1 MKQKITALLL
11 AAMLIL
17 AICPTALAEGENVTI
32 SVSDVIANLGETAV
46 SIQATVTNN
55 SEEEVIITS
64 VKEDSSSLFKS
75 ITVPSSTIKIE
86 NGKSVSLTF
95 PAELNPN
102 KEGIYNGKLVF
113 AYNVGAE
120 SKTQTIDFTL
130 RIVNVSTAQDVTIS
144 VGEVVVNPGETVVS
158 IQVTVVNKSG
168 GEVKITSVK
177 EDNNSNIFKSITIP
191 KGAEKIKNGESVS
204 LMFPAELNAYRV
216 RNYSANLVFKYTI
229 DGSAQQESIQII
241 RFTLPEANAS
251 AATPD
256 PSKPA
261 AAFRLSSYDPNG
273 LIVPTAAGKNGG
285 KVQVRLP
292 LLCVDGPVSNIK
304 AVPKLSTSLDEFPF
318 AIEQVDYTIGYNGM
332 IGVNQIIEFQFN
344 LRFADKVTAGVKKV
358 DFTITYDRGWASAT
372 GDSSESCDIS
382 LYVNVTRGY
391 EAAGSE
397 PGGETTAAL
406 PKIVVDSYS
415 FSSDKIY
422 AGEDFDLTFTVR
434 NTSNEEETKSI
445 LVTVTNNAETGKLT
459 PASGSNTLYID
470 KLGKGESKTMTM
482 SIATAPDTEA
492 KAYEIKLEFDYE
504 GTKTRPATLSNGQSS
519 ASIPVTIMQ
528 KIRLK
533 IEDPTIDGEPME
545 GESVPVY
552 FSMYNM
558 GRSSIYNCMVTVEG
572 DGLSMEESFFQG
584 TVAAG
589 STMRADFSLI
599 TATPG
604 QIDGEIVITYEDSLE
619 EKMEERLPLSLY
631 VSEAYNPDMY
641 PGEGDPNGMID
652 TMGGMEDPSASGGI
666 PVWAWIVGGVV
677 AAAAVVAVI
686 IILKKKRARALE
698 DV

>member
-11 AAMLIL
+11 AAVLFA
-17 AICPTALAEGENVTI
+17 AICPAAFADNPTPSPNADPTPAPAVTEAKDVSVSVSSPILGTGIVYIPITITNMTDAPVSLDGVTSKNGLFSNITFTKEDELNTVESQRSRDILLTATLNTAMPGTYADLLSFKLSNNEKKTANVT
-32 SVSDVIANLGETAV
+32 L
-46 SIQATVTNN
+46 
-55 SEEEVIITS
+55 
-64 VKEDSSSLFKS
+64 
-75 ITVPSSTIKIE
+75 
-86 NGKSVSLTF
+86 
-95 PAELNPN
+95 
-102 KEGIYNGKLVF
+102 
-113 AYNVGAE
+113 
-120 SKTQTIDFTL
+120 
-130 RIVNVSTAQDVTIS
+130 
-144 VGEVVVNPGETVVS
+144 
-158 IQVTVVNKSG
+158 
-168 GEVKITSVK
+168 
-177 EDNNSNIFKSITIP
+177 TIP
-191 KGAEKIKNGESVS
+191 EMQPQTS
-204 LMFPAELNAYRV
+204 
-216 RNYSANLVFKYTI
+216 
-229 DGSAQQESIQII
+229 
-241 RFTLPEANAS
+241 PEPGK
-251 AATPD
+251 AT
-256 PSKPA
+256 
-261 AAFRLSSYDPNG
+261 AAFRLSSFDANG

-332 IGVNQIIEFQFN
+332 ISVNQIIEFQFN

-533 IEDPTIDGEPME
+533 IEDPTVDGEPME

-666 PVWAWIVGGVV
+666 PVWVWIAGGVV

>member
-1 MKQKITALLL
+1 MKQRITALLL
-11 AAMLIL
+11 AAVLFA
-17 AICPTALAEGENVTI
+17 AICPAAFADNPTPSPNADPTPAPAVTEAKDVSVSVSSPILGTGIVYIPITITNMTDAPVSLDGVTSKNGLFSNITFTKEDELNTVESQRSRDILLTATLNTAMPGTYADLLSFKLSNNEKKTANVT
-32 SVSDVIANLGETAV
+32 L
-46 SIQATVTNN
+46 
-55 SEEEVIITS
+55 
-64 VKEDSSSLFKS
+64 
-75 ITVPSSTIKIE
+75 
-86 NGKSVSLTF
+86 
-95 PAELNPN
+95 
-102 KEGIYNGKLVF
+102 
-113 AYNVGAE
+113 
-120 SKTQTIDFTL
+120 
-130 RIVNVSTAQDVTIS
+130 
-144 VGEVVVNPGETVVS
+144 
-158 IQVTVVNKSG
+158 
-168 GEVKITSVK
+168 
-177 EDNNSNIFKSITIP
+177 TIP
-191 KGAEKIKNGESVS
+191 EMQPQTS
-204 LMFPAELNAYRV
+204 
-216 RNYSANLVFKYTI
+216 
-229 DGSAQQESIQII
+229 
-241 RFTLPEANAS
+241 PEPGK
-251 AATPD
+251 AT
-256 PSKPA
+256 
-261 AAFRLSSYDPNG
+261 AAFRLSSFDANG

>member
-11 AAMLIL
+11 AAVLFA
-17 AICPTALAEGENVTI
+17 AICPAVLAEGGEGGGTMPTAKEVSI
-32 SVSDVIANLGETAV
+32 SVSSPILGTGIVYIPITITNMTDAPV
-46 SIQATVTNN
+46 SLDKATSRNGLFSN
-55 SEEEVIITS
+55 ITFT
-64 VKEDSSSLFKS
+64 KEDGLNKVESQKS
-75 ITVPSSTIKIE
+75 RDIL
-86 NGKSVSLTF
+86 LT
-95 PAELNPN
+95 A
-102 KEGIYNGKLVF
+102 
-113 AYNVGAE
+113 
-120 SKTQTIDFTL
+120 TL
-130 RIVNVSTAQDVTIS
+130 STAMPGTYADLLAFELLDENNEIIEKKTANVTL
-144 VGEVVVNPGETVVS
+144 
-158 IQVTVVNKSG
+158 
-168 GEVKITSVK
+168 
-177 EDNNSNIFKSITIP
+177 TIP
-191 KGAEKIKNGESVS
+191 EMQPQTS
-204 LMFPAELNAYRV
+204 
-216 RNYSANLVFKYTI
+216 
-229 DGSAQQESIQII
+229 
-241 RFTLPEANAS
+241 PEPGK
-251 AATPD
+251 AT
-256 PSKPA
+256 
-261 AAFRLSSYDPNG
+261 AAFRLSSFDANG

-533 IEDPTIDGEPME
+533 IEDPTVDGEPME

-666 PVWAWIVGGVV
+666 PVWVWIAGGVV
-677 AAAAVVAVI
+677 AAAAIVAVI

>member
-1 MKQKITALLL
+1 MKQRITALLL
-11 AAMLIL
+11 AAVLFA
-17 AICPTALAEGENVTI
+17 AICPAVLAVGNPQHLKPEDISISVESVAPASAGIDILVKITVDDKIKEGTLTLENVTADAGVLA
-32 SVSDVIANLGETAV
+32 SPVAV
-46 SIQATVTNN
+46 NGTKAVELNGY
-55 SEEEVIITS
+55 
-64 VKEDSSSLFKS
+64 DRS
-75 ITVPSSTIKIE
+75 ITVVLKGMFKGTISESAIEQFTFNFTYNKHLDPESSE
-86 NGKSVSLTF
+86 ECSCSV
-95 PAELNPN
+95 E
-102 KEGIYNGKLVF
+102 KKF
-113 AYNVGAE
+113 AYTV
-120 SKTQTIDFTL
+120 TQTQQPQT
-130 RIVNVSTAQDVTIS
+130 SP
-144 VGEVVVNPGETVVS
+144 EPG
-158 IQVTVVNKSG
+158 K
-168 GEVKITSVK
+168 
-177 EDNNSNIFKSITIP
+177 
-191 KGAEKIKNGESVS
+191 
-204 LMFPAELNAYRV
+204 
-216 RNYSANLVFKYTI
+216 
-229 DGSAQQESIQII
+229 
-241 RFTLPEANAS
+241 
-251 AATPD
+251 AT
-256 PSKPA
+256 

-273 LIVPTAAGKNGG
+273 LIVPTASGKNGG

-332 IGVNQIIEFQFN
+332 ISVNQIIEFQFN

-391 EAAGSE
+391 EPAGSE

-652 TMGGMEDPSASGGI
+652 TMGGMEEPSASGGI
-666 PVWAWIVGGVV
+666 PVWAWIAGGVV

>member
-11 AAMLIL
+11 AAVLFA
-17 AICPTALAEGENVTI
+17 AICPAVLAEGGEGGETMPTAKEVSI
-32 SVSDVIANLGETAV
+32 SVSSPILGTGIVYIPITITNMTDAQV
-46 SIQATVTNN
+46 SLDSVTSKNGLFSN
-55 SEEEVIITS
+55 ITFT
-64 VKEDSSSLFKS
+64 KEDGLNKVESQKS
-75 ITVPSSTIKIE
+75 RDIL
-86 NGKSVSLTF
+86 LT
-95 PAELNPN
+95 A
-102 KEGIYNGKLVF
+102 
-113 AYNVGAE
+113 
-120 SKTQTIDFTL
+120 TL
-130 RIVNVSTAQDVTIS
+130 STAMPGTYADLLSFKLSNNEKKTANVTL
-144 VGEVVVNPGETVVS
+144 
-158 IQVTVVNKSG
+158 
-168 GEVKITSVK
+168 
-177 EDNNSNIFKSITIP
+177 TIP
-191 KGAEKIKNGESVS
+191 EMQPQTS
-204 LMFPAELNAYRV
+204 
-216 RNYSANLVFKYTI
+216 
-229 DGSAQQESIQII
+229 
-241 RFTLPEANAS
+241 PEPGK
-251 AATPD
+251 AT
-256 PSKPA
+256 
-261 AAFRLSSYDPNG
+261 AAFRLSSFDANG

-332 IGVNQIIEFQFN
+332 ISVNQIIEFQFN

-533 IEDPTIDGEPME
+533 IEDPTVDGEPME

-666 PVWAWIVGGVV
+666 PVWVWIAGGVV

>member
-11 AAMLIL
+11 AAVLFA
-17 AICPTALAEGENVTI
+17 AICPAVLAEGGEGGGTMPTAKEVSI
-32 SVSDVIANLGETAV
+32 SVSSPILGTGIVYIPITITNMTDAPV
-46 SIQATVTNN
+46 SLDSVTRKNGLFSN
-55 SEEEVIITS
+55 ITFT
-64 VKEDSSSLFKS
+64 KEDEPNNVESQKSRDILLTATLNTAMPGTYADLLSFKLS
-75 ITVPSSTIKIE
+75 NNEKKT
-86 NGKSVSLTF
+86 
-95 PAELNPN
+95 A
-102 KEGIYNGKLVF
+102 
-113 AYNVGAE
+113 NV
-120 SKTQTIDFTL
+120 TL
-130 RIVNVSTAQDVTIS
+130 
-144 VGEVVVNPGETVVS
+144 
-158 IQVTVVNKSG
+158 
-168 GEVKITSVK
+168 
-177 EDNNSNIFKSITIP
+177 TIP
-191 KGAEKIKNGESVS
+191 EMQPQTS
-204 LMFPAELNAYRV
+204 
-216 RNYSANLVFKYTI
+216 
-229 DGSAQQESIQII
+229 
-241 RFTLPEANAS
+241 PEPGK
-251 AATPD
+251 AT
-256 PSKPA
+256 
-261 AAFRLSSYDPNG
+261 AAFRLSSFDVNG

-292 LLCVDGPVSNIK
+292 LLCVDGPVSNIR

-318 AIEQVDYTIGYNGM
+318 AIEQVDYTVGYNGM
-332 IGVNQIIEFQFN
+332 ISVNQIIEFQFN

-434 NTSNEEETKSI
+434 NTSNEEDTKSI
-445 LVTVTNNAETGKLT
+445 LVTMTNNAETGKLT
-459 PASGSNTLYID
+459 PAEGSNTLYID
-470 KLGKGESKTMTM
+470 KLAKGESKTMTM

-492 KAYEIKLEFDYE
+492 KAYELKLDFDYE
-504 GTKTRPATLSNGQSS
+504 GAKTRPATLAKGASS
-519 ASIPVTIMQ
+519 ASIPVTVLQ

-533 IEDPTIDGEPME
+533 IDEPTVDGEAME

-572 DGLSMEESFFQG
+572 DGLSLEDSFFQG

-619 EKMEERLPLSLY
+619 EKMEERLPLSIF
-631 VSEAYNPDMY
+631 VNEGFNPDA
-641 PGEGDPNGMID
+641 N
-652 TMGGMEDPSASGGI
+652 GGMEDPGYIDQPTIGGMDGPSAGI
-666 PVWAWIVGGVV
+666 PVWIWIALGVVV
-677 AAAAVVAVI
+677 AAAIVVAI
-686 IILKKKRARALE
+686 ILLKKKRAKMLE

>member
-11 AAMLIL
+11 AAVLFA
-17 AICPTALAEGENVTI
+17 AICPAVLAEGGEGGGTMPTAKEVSI
-32 SVSDVIANLGETAV
+32 SVSSPILGTGIVYIPITITNMTDAPV
-46 SIQATVTNN
+46 SLDSVTSKNGLFSN
-55 SEEEVIITS
+55 ITFT
-64 VKEDSSSLFKS
+64 KED
-75 ITVPSSTIKIE
+75 
-86 NGKSVSLTF
+86 
-95 PAELNPN
+95 ELNTVESQKSRDILLTATLNTAMP
-102 KEGIYNGKLVF
+102 GTYADLLSFKLSNNEKKT
-113 AYNVGAE
+113 ANV
-120 SKTQTIDFTL
+120 TL
-130 RIVNVSTAQDVTIS
+130 
-144 VGEVVVNPGETVVS
+144 
-158 IQVTVVNKSG
+158 
-168 GEVKITSVK
+168 
-177 EDNNSNIFKSITIP
+177 TIP
-191 KGAEKIKNGESVS
+191 EMQPQTS
-204 LMFPAELNAYRV
+204 
-216 RNYSANLVFKYTI
+216 
-229 DGSAQQESIQII
+229 
-241 RFTLPEANAS
+241 PEPGK
-251 AATPD
+251 AT
-256 PSKPA
+256 
-261 AAFRLSSYDPNG
+261 AAFRLSSFDVNG

-318 AIEQVDYTIGYNGM
+318 AIEQVDYTVGYNGM

-434 NTSNEEETKSI
+434 NTSNEEDTKSI
-445 LVTVTNNAETGKLT
+445 LVTMTNNAETGKLT
-459 PASGSNTLYID
+459 PAEGSNTLYID
-470 KLGKGESKTMTM
+470 KLAKGESKTMTM

-492 KAYEIKLEFDYE
+492 KAYELKLDFDYE
-504 GTKTRPATLSNGQSS
+504 GAKTRPATLAKGASS
-519 ASIPVTIMQ
+519 ASIPVTVLQ

-533 IEDPTIDGEPME
+533 IDEPTVDGEAME

-677 AAAAVVAVI
+677 AAAAIVAVI

>member
-11 AAMLIL
+11 AAVLFA
-17 AICPTALAEGENVTI
+17 AICPAVLAESGEGGETMPTAKEVSI
-32 SVSDVIANLGETAV
+32 SVSSPILGTGIVYIPITITNMTDAPV
-46 SIQATVTNN
+46 LLDSVT
-55 SEEEVIITS
+55 SENGLFSNITFT
-64 VKEDSSSLFKS
+64 KEDGLNKVESQKS
-75 ITVPSSTIKIE
+75 RDIL
-86 NGKSVSLTF
+86 LT
-95 PAELNPN
+95 A
-102 KEGIYNGKLVF
+102 
-113 AYNVGAE
+113 
-120 SKTQTIDFTL
+120 TL
-130 RIVNVSTAQDVTIS
+130 STAM
-144 VGEVVVNPGETVVS
+144 PGTYADLLAFELSNNEKKTA
-158 IQVTVVNKSG
+158 N
-168 GEVKITSVK
+168 ITL
-177 EDNNSNIFKSITIP
+177 TIP
-191 KGAEKIKNGESVS
+191 EMQPQTS
-204 LMFPAELNAYRV
+204 
-216 RNYSANLVFKYTI
+216 
-229 DGSAQQESIQII
+229 
-241 RFTLPEANAS
+241 PEPGK
-251 AATPD
+251 AT
-256 PSKPA
+256 
-261 AAFRLSSYDPNG
+261 AAFRLSSFDANG

-533 IEDPTIDGEPME
+533 IEDPTVDGEPME

-666 PVWAWIVGGVV
+666 PVWVWIAGGVV

>member
-1 MKQKITALLL
+1 MKQRITALLL
-11 AAMLIL
+11 AAVLFA
-17 AICPTALAEGENVTI
+17 AICPAVLAEGNPQHLKPEDISISVESVAPASAGIDILVKITVDDKIKEGTLTLENVTADAGVLA
-32 SVSDVIANLGETAV
+32 SPVAVNGTKTADL
-46 SIQATVTNN
+46 NGY
-55 SEEEVIITS
+55 
-64 VKEDSSSLFKS
+64 DRS
-75 ITVPSSTIKIE
+75 ITVVLKGMFKGTISESAIEQFTFRFTYKHLDSESSKECIC
-86 NGKSVSLTF
+86 SV
-95 PAELNPN
+95 E
-102 KEGIYNGKLVF
+102 KKF
-113 AYNVGAE
+113 AYTV
-120 SKTQTIDFTL
+120 TQTQQPQT
-130 RIVNVSTAQDVTIS
+130 SP
-144 VGEVVVNPGETVVS
+144 EPG
-158 IQVTVVNKSG
+158 K
-168 GEVKITSVK
+168 
-177 EDNNSNIFKSITIP
+177 
-191 KGAEKIKNGESVS
+191 
-204 LMFPAELNAYRV
+204 
-216 RNYSANLVFKYTI
+216 
-229 DGSAQQESIQII
+229 
-241 RFTLPEANAS
+241 
-251 AATPD
+251 AT
-256 PSKPA
+256 
-261 AAFRLSSYDPNG
+261 AAFRLSSFDANG

-332 IGVNQIIEFQFN
+332 ISVNQIIEFQFN

-641 PGEGDPNGMID
+641 PEEGDPNGMID

-666 PVWAWIVGGVV
+666 PVWVWIAGGVV

>member
-11 AAMLIL
+11 AAVLFA
-17 AICPTALAEGENVTI
+17 AICPAVLAESGEGGETMPTAKEVSI
-32 SVSDVIANLGETAV
+32 SVSSPILGTGIVYIPITITNMTDAQV
-46 SIQATVTNN
+46 SLDSVTSRNGLFSN
-55 SEEEVIITS
+55 ITFT
-64 VKEDSSSLFKS
+64 KEDGLNKVESQRSRDILL
-75 ITVPSSTIKIE
+75 TATLSTAMP
-86 NGKSVSLTF
+86 GTYADL
-95 PAELNPN
+95 
-102 KEGIYNGKLVF
+102 LVF
-113 AYNVGAE
+113 ELSNNDNYKE
-120 SKTQTIDFTL
+120 KKTANFTL
-130 RIVNVSTAQDVTIS
+130 
-144 VGEVVVNPGETVVS
+144 
-158 IQVTVVNKSG
+158 
-168 GEVKITSVK
+168 
-177 EDNNSNIFKSITIP
+177 TIP
-191 KGAEKIKNGESVS
+191 EMQPQTS
-204 LMFPAELNAYRV
+204 
-216 RNYSANLVFKYTI
+216 
-229 DGSAQQESIQII
+229 
-241 RFTLPEANAS
+241 PEPGK
-251 AATPD
+251 AT
-256 PSKPA
+256 
-261 AAFRLSSYDPNG
+261 AAFRLSSFDANG

-641 PGEGDPNGMID
+641 PGVVDPDGMID

-666 PVWAWIVGGVV
+666 PVWVWIVGGVV

>member
-11 AAMLIL
+11 AAVLFA
-17 AICPTALAEGENVTI
+17 AICPAVLAEGGEGGETMPTAKEVSI
-32 SVSDVIANLGETAV
+32 SVSSPILGTGIVYIPITITNMTDAPV
-46 SIQATVTNN
+46 LLNSVTSKNGLFSN
-55 SEEEVIITS
+55 ITFT
-64 VKEDSSSLFKS
+64 KEDGLNKVESQKS
-75 ITVPSSTIKIE
+75 RDIL
-86 NGKSVSLTF
+86 LT
-95 PAELNPN
+95 A
-102 KEGIYNGKLVF
+102 
-113 AYNVGAE
+113 
-120 SKTQTIDFTL
+120 TL
-130 RIVNVSTAQDVTIS
+130 STAM
-144 VGEVVVNPGETVVS
+144 PGTYADLLAFELSNNEKKTA
-158 IQVTVVNKSG
+158 N
-168 GEVKITSVK
+168 ITL
-177 EDNNSNIFKSITIP
+177 TIP
-191 KGAEKIKNGESVS
+191 EMQPQTS
-204 LMFPAELNAYRV
+204 
-216 RNYSANLVFKYTI
+216 
-229 DGSAQQESIQII
+229 
-241 RFTLPEANAS
+241 PEPGK
-251 AATPD
+251 AT
-256 PSKPA
+256 
-261 AAFRLSSYDPNG
+261 AAFRLSSFDANG

-332 IGVNQIIEFQFN
+332 ISVNQIIEFQFN

-533 IEDPTIDGEPME
+533 IEDPTVDGEPME

-666 PVWAWIVGGVV
+666 PVWVWIAGGVV

>member
-1 MKQKITALLL
+1 MKQRITALLL
-11 AAMLIL
+11 AAVLFA
-17 AICPTALAEGENVTI
+17 AICPAVLAAGNPQHLKPEDISISVESVAPASAGIDILVKITVDDKIKEGTLTLENVTADAGVLA
-32 SVSDVIANLGETAV
+32 SPVAVNGTKTADL
-46 SIQATVTNN
+46 NGY
-55 SEEEVIITS
+55 
-64 VKEDSSSLFKS
+64 DRS
-75 ITVPSSTIKIE
+75 ITVVLKGMFKGTISESAIEQFTFKFTYNKHLDPKSSKECIC
-86 NGKSVSLTF
+86 SV
-95 PAELNPN
+95 E
-102 KEGIYNGKLVF
+102 KKF
-113 AYNVGAE
+113 AYTV
-120 SKTQTIDFTL
+120 TQTQQPQT
-130 RIVNVSTAQDVTIS
+130 SP
-144 VGEVVVNPGETVVS
+144 EPG
-158 IQVTVVNKSG
+158 K
-168 GEVKITSVK
+168 
-177 EDNNSNIFKSITIP
+177 
-191 KGAEKIKNGESVS
+191 
-204 LMFPAELNAYRV
+204 
-216 RNYSANLVFKYTI
+216 
-229 DGSAQQESIQII
+229 
-241 RFTLPEANAS
+241 
-251 AATPD
+251 AT
-256 PSKPA
+256 
-261 AAFRLSSYDPNG
+261 AAFRLSSFDANG

-318 AIEQVDYTIGYNGM
+318 AIEQVDYTISYNSM
-332 IGVNQIIEFQFN
+332 ISVNQIIEFQFN

-533 IEDPTIDGEPME
+533 IEDPTVDGEPME

-666 PVWAWIVGGVV
+666 PVWVWIAGGVV

>member
-11 AAMLIL
+11 AAVLFA
-17 AICPTALAEGENVTI
+17 AICPAVLAEGNPQHLKPENISISVESVAPASAGIDILVKITVDDKIKEGTLTLENVTADAGVLA
-32 SVSDVIANLGETAV
+32 SPVAV
-46 SIQATVTNN
+46 NGTKAVDLNGY
-55 SEEEVIITS
+55 
-64 VKEDSSSLFKS
+64 DRS
-75 ITVPSSTIKIE
+75 ITVVLKGMFKGTISESAIEQFTFKFTYKHLDPESSKECIC
-86 NGKSVSLTF
+86 SV
-95 PAELNPN
+95 E
-102 KEGIYNGKLVF
+102 KKF
-113 AYNVGAE
+113 AYTV
-120 SKTQTIDFTL
+120 TQTQQPQT
-130 RIVNVSTAQDVTIS
+130 SP
-144 VGEVVVNPGETVVS
+144 EPG
-158 IQVTVVNKSG
+158 K
-168 GEVKITSVK
+168 
-177 EDNNSNIFKSITIP
+177 
-191 KGAEKIKNGESVS
+191 
-204 LMFPAELNAYRV
+204 
-216 RNYSANLVFKYTI
+216 
-229 DGSAQQESIQII
+229 
-241 RFTLPEANAS
+241 
-251 AATPD
+251 AT
-256 PSKPA
+256 
-261 AAFRLSSYDPNG
+261 AAFRLSSFDVNG

-292 LLCVDGPVSNIK
+292 LLCVDGPVSNIR

-318 AIEQVDYTIGYNGM
+318 AIEQVDYTVGYNGM
-332 IGVNQIIEFQFN
+332 ISVNQIIEFQFN

-434 NTSNEEETKSI
+434 NTSNEEDTKSI
-445 LVTVTNNAETGKLT
+445 LVTMTNNAETGKLT
-459 PASGSNTLYID
+459 PAEGSNTLYID
-470 KLGKGESKTMTM
+470 KLAKGESKTMTM

-492 KAYEIKLEFDYE
+492 KAYELKLDFDYE
-504 GTKTRPATLSNGQSS
+504 GAKTRPATLAKGASS
-519 ASIPVTIMQ
+519 ASIPVTVLQ

-533 IEDPTIDGEPME
+533 IDEPTVDGEAME

-558 GRSSIYNCMVTVEG
+558 GRSSIYNCMVSVEG
-572 DGLSMEESFFQG
+572 DGLSLEDSFFQG

-619 EKMEERLPLSLY
+619 EKMEERLPLSIF
-631 VSEAYNPDMY
+631 VNEGFNPDA
-641 PGEGDPNGMID
+641 N
-652 TMGGMEDPSASGGI
+652 GGMEDPGYIDQPTIGGMDGPSAGI
-666 PVWAWIVGGVV
+666 PVWIWIALGVVV
-677 AAAAVVAVI
+677 AAAIVVAI
-686 IILKKKRARALE
+686 ILLKKKRAKMLE

>member
-11 AAMLIL
+11 AAVLFA
-17 AICPTALAEGENVTI
+17 AICPAVLAEGGEGGETMPTAKEVSI
-32 SVSDVIANLGETAV
+32 SVSSPILGTGIV
-46 SIQATVTNN
+46 YIPITITNM
-55 SEEEVIITS
+55 T
-64 VKEDSSSLFKS
+64 DA
-75 ITVPSSTIKIE
+75 P
-86 NGKSVSLTF
+86 VSLDKVTSRNDLFSNITF
-95 PAELNPN
+95 TDEDELN
-102 KEGIYNGKLVF
+102 KV
-113 AYNVGAE
+113 E
-120 SKTQTIDFTL
+120 SQRSRDILLTATLKNTAMPGTYADLLAFELSNNEKKTANFTL
-130 RIVNVSTAQDVTIS
+130 
-144 VGEVVVNPGETVVS
+144 
-158 IQVTVVNKSG
+158 
-168 GEVKITSVK
+168 
-177 EDNNSNIFKSITIP
+177 TIP
-191 KGAEKIKNGESVS
+191 EMQPQTS
-204 LMFPAELNAYRV
+204 
-216 RNYSANLVFKYTI
+216 
-229 DGSAQQESIQII
+229 
-241 RFTLPEANAS
+241 PEPGK
-251 AATPD
+251 AT
-256 PSKPA
+256 
-261 AAFRLSSYDPNG
+261 AAFRLSSFDANG

-641 PGEGDPNGMID
+641 PGVVDPDGMID

-666 PVWAWIVGGVV
+666 PVWVWIVGGVV

>member
-11 AAMLIL
+11 AAVLFA
-17 AICPTALAEGENVTI
+17 AICPAVLAESGEGGETMPTAKEVSI
-32 SVSDVIANLGETAV
+32 SVSSPILGTGIVYIPITITNMTDAQV
-46 SIQATVTNN
+46 SLDSVTSKNGLFSN
-55 SEEEVIITS
+55 ITFT
-64 VKEDSSSLFKS
+64 KED
-75 ITVPSSTIKIE
+75 
-86 NGKSVSLTF
+86 
-95 PAELNPN
+95 ELNT
-102 KEGIYNGKLVF
+102 V
-113 AYNVGAE
+113 E
-120 SKTQTIDFTL
+120 SQRSRDILLTATL
-130 RIVNVSTAQDVTIS
+130 STAM
-144 VGEVVVNPGETVVS
+144 PGTYADLLAFELSNNEKKTA
-158 IQVTVVNKSG
+158 N
-168 GEVKITSVK
+168 ITL
-177 EDNNSNIFKSITIP
+177 TIP
-191 KGAEKIKNGESVS
+191 EMQPQTS
-204 LMFPAELNAYRV
+204 
-216 RNYSANLVFKYTI
+216 
-229 DGSAQQESIQII
+229 
-241 RFTLPEANAS
+241 PEPGK
-251 AATPD
+251 AT
-256 PSKPA
+256 
-261 AAFRLSSYDPNG
+261 AAFRLSSFDANG

-533 IEDPTIDGEPME
+533 IEDPTVDGEPME

-641 PGEGDPNGMID
+641 PGVVDPNGMID

-666 PVWAWIVGGVV
+666 PVWVWIAGGVV

>member
-11 AAMLIL
+11 AAVLFA
-17 AICPTALAEGENVTI
+17 AICPAVLAESGEGGETMPTAKEVSI
-32 SVSDVIANLGETAV
+32 SVSSPILGTGIVYIPITITNMTDAQV
-46 SIQATVTNN
+46 SLDSVTSKNGLFSN
-55 SEEEVIITS
+55 ITFT
-64 VKEDSSSLFKS
+64 KEDGLNKVESQKS
-75 ITVPSSTIKIE
+75 RDIL
-86 NGKSVSLTF
+86 LT
-95 PAELNPN
+95 A
-102 KEGIYNGKLVF
+102 
-113 AYNVGAE
+113 
-120 SKTQTIDFTL
+120 TL
-130 RIVNVSTAQDVTIS
+130 STAM
-144 VGEVVVNPGETVVS
+144 PGTYADLLALELSNNEKKTA
-158 IQVTVVNKSG
+158 N
-168 GEVKITSVK
+168 ITL
-177 EDNNSNIFKSITIP
+177 TIP
-191 KGAEKIKNGESVS
+191 EMQPQTS
-204 LMFPAELNAYRV
+204 
-216 RNYSANLVFKYTI
+216 
-229 DGSAQQESIQII
+229 
-241 RFTLPEANAS
+241 PEPGK
-251 AATPD
+251 AT
-256 PSKPA
+256 
-261 AAFRLSSYDPNG
+261 AAFRLSSFDANG

-332 IGVNQIIEFQFN
+332 ISVNQIIEFQFN

-533 IEDPTIDGEPME
+533 IEDPTVDGEPME

-666 PVWAWIVGGVV
+666 PVWVWIVGGVV

>member
-11 AAMLIL
+11 AAVLFA
-17 AICPTALAEGENVTI
+17 AICPAVLAEGGEGGGTMPTAKEVSI
-32 SVSDVIANLGETAV
+32 SVSSPILGTGIVYIPITITNMTDAPV
-46 SIQATVTNN
+46 SLDSVTSKNGLFSN
-55 SEEEVIITS
+55 ITFT
-64 VKEDSSSLFKS
+64 KED
-75 ITVPSSTIKIE
+75 
-86 NGKSVSLTF
+86 
-95 PAELNPN
+95 ELNTVESQRSRDILLTATLNTAMP
-102 KEGIYNGKLVF
+102 GTYADLLSFKLSNNEKKT
-113 AYNVGAE
+113 ANV
-120 SKTQTIDFTL
+120 TL
-130 RIVNVSTAQDVTIS
+130 
-144 VGEVVVNPGETVVS
+144 
-158 IQVTVVNKSG
+158 
-168 GEVKITSVK
+168 
-177 EDNNSNIFKSITIP
+177 TIP
-191 KGAEKIKNGESVS
+191 EMQPQTS
-204 LMFPAELNAYRV
+204 
-216 RNYSANLVFKYTI
+216 
-229 DGSAQQESIQII
+229 
-241 RFTLPEANAS
+241 PEPGK
-251 AATPD
+251 AT
-256 PSKPA
+256 
-261 AAFRLSSYDPNG
+261 AAFRLSSFDANG

-533 IEDPTIDGEPME
+533 IEDPTVDGEPME

>member
-1 MKQKITALLL
+1 MKQRITALLL
-11 AAMLIL
+11 AAVLFA
-17 AICPTALAEGENVTI
+17 AICPAVLAEGGETMPTAKEVSI
-32 SVSDVIANLGETAV
+32 SVSSPILGTGIVYIPITITNMTDAPV
-46 SIQATVTNN
+46 SLDSVTSKNGLFSN
-55 SEEEVIITS
+55 ITFT
-64 VKEDSSSLFKS
+64 KED
-75 ITVPSSTIKIE
+75 
-86 NGKSVSLTF
+86 
-95 PAELNPN
+95 ELNTVESQRSRDILLTATLNTAMP
-102 KEGIYNGKLVF
+102 GTYADLLSFKLSNNEKKT
-113 AYNVGAE
+113 ANV
-120 SKTQTIDFTL
+120 TL
-130 RIVNVSTAQDVTIS
+130 
-144 VGEVVVNPGETVVS
+144 
-158 IQVTVVNKSG
+158 
-168 GEVKITSVK
+168 
-177 EDNNSNIFKSITIP
+177 TIP
-191 KGAEKIKNGESVS
+191 EMQPQTS
-204 LMFPAELNAYRV
+204 
-216 RNYSANLVFKYTI
+216 
-229 DGSAQQESIQII
+229 
-241 RFTLPEANAS
+241 PEPGK
-251 AATPD
+251 AT
-256 PSKPA
+256 
-261 AAFRLSSYDPNG
+261 AAFRLSSFDANG

-332 IGVNQIIEFQFN
+332 ISVNQIIEFQFN

-666 PVWAWIVGGVV
+666 PVWVWIAGGVV

>member
-11 AAMLIL
+11 AAVLFA
-17 AICPTALAEGENVTI
+17 AICPAVLAEGGEGGGTMPTAKEVSI
-32 SVSDVIANLGETAV
+32 SVSSPILGTGIVYIPITITNMTDAPV
-46 SIQATVTNN
+46 SLDSVTSKNGLFSN
-55 SEEEVIITS
+55 ITFT
-64 VKEDSSSLFKS
+64 KEDGLNNVESQRSRDILLTATLNTAMPGTYADLLSFKLS
-75 ITVPSSTIKIE
+75 NNEKKT
-86 NGKSVSLTF
+86 
-95 PAELNPN
+95 A
-102 KEGIYNGKLVF
+102 
-113 AYNVGAE
+113 NV
-120 SKTQTIDFTL
+120 TL
-130 RIVNVSTAQDVTIS
+130 
-144 VGEVVVNPGETVVS
+144 
-158 IQVTVVNKSG
+158 
-168 GEVKITSVK
+168 
-177 EDNNSNIFKSITIP
+177 TIP
-191 KGAEKIKNGESVS
+191 EMQPQTS
-204 LMFPAELNAYRV
+204 
-216 RNYSANLVFKYTI
+216 
-229 DGSAQQESIQII
+229 
-241 RFTLPEANAS
+241 PEPGK
-251 AATPD
+251 AT
-256 PSKPA
+256 
-261 AAFRLSSYDPNG
+261 AAFRLSSFDVNG

-318 AIEQVDYTIGYNGM
+318 AIEQVDYTVGYNGM

-434 NTSNEEETKSI
+434 NTSNEEDTKSI
-445 LVTVTNNAETGKLT
+445 LVTMTNNAETGKLT
-459 PASGSNTLYID
+459 PAEGSNTLYID
-470 KLGKGESKTMTM
+470 KLAKGESKTMTM

-492 KAYEIKLEFDYE
+492 KAYELKLDFDYE
-504 GTKTRPATLSNGQSS
+504 GAKTRPATLAKGASS
-519 ASIPVTIMQ
+519 ASIPVTVLQ

-533 IEDPTIDGEPME
+533 IDEPTVDGEAME

-572 DGLSMEESFFQG
+572 DGLSLEDSFFQG

-677 AAAAVVAVI
+677 AAAAIVAVI

>member
-1 MKQKITALLL
+1 MKQRITALLL
-11 AAMLIL
+11 AAVLFA
-17 AICPTALAEGENVTI
+17 AICPAVFAEGGEGGETMPTAKEVSI
-32 SVSDVIANLGETAV
+32 SVSSPILGTGIV
-46 SIQATVTNN
+46 YIPITITNM
-55 SEEEVIITS
+55 T
-64 VKEDSSSLFKS
+64 DA
-75 ITVPSSTIKIE
+75 P
-86 NGKSVSLTF
+86 VSLDKVTSRNDLFSNITF
-95 PAELNPN
+95 TDEDELN
-102 KEGIYNGKLVF
+102 KV
-113 AYNVGAE
+113 E
-120 SKTQTIDFTL
+120 SQRSRDILLTATLKNTAMPGTYADLLAFELSNNEKKTANFTL
-130 RIVNVSTAQDVTIS
+130 
-144 VGEVVVNPGETVVS
+144 
-158 IQVTVVNKSG
+158 
-168 GEVKITSVK
+168 
-177 EDNNSNIFKSITIP
+177 TIP
-191 KGAEKIKNGESVS
+191 EMQPQTS
-204 LMFPAELNAYRV
+204 
-216 RNYSANLVFKYTI
+216 
-229 DGSAQQESIQII
+229 
-241 RFTLPEANAS
+241 PEPGK
-251 AATPD
+251 AT
-256 PSKPA
+256 
-261 AAFRLSSYDPNG
+261 AAFRLSSFDANG

-533 IEDPTIDGEPME
+533 IEDPTVDGEPME

-589 STMRADFSLI
+589 SPMRADFSLI

-641 PGEGDPNGMID
+641 PGVVDPDGMID

>member
-11 AAMLIL
+11 AAVLFA
-17 AICPTALAEGENVTI
+17 AICPAVLAEGGKGGETMPTAKEVSI
-32 SVSDVIANLGETAV
+32 SVSSPILGTGIVYIPITITNMTDAPV
-46 SIQATVTNN
+46 SLDSVTSKNGLFSN
-55 SEEEVIITS
+55 ITFT
-64 VKEDSSSLFKS
+64 KEDGLNKVESQKS
-75 ITVPSSTIKIE
+75 RDIL
-86 NGKSVSLTF
+86 LT
-95 PAELNPN
+95 A
-102 KEGIYNGKLVF
+102 
-113 AYNVGAE
+113 
-120 SKTQTIDFTL
+120 TL
-130 RIVNVSTAQDVTIS
+130 STAM
-144 VGEVVVNPGETVVS
+144 PGTYADLLAFELSNNEKKTA
-158 IQVTVVNKSG
+158 N
-168 GEVKITSVK
+168 ITL
-177 EDNNSNIFKSITIP
+177 TIP
-191 KGAEKIKNGESVS
+191 EMQPQTS
-204 LMFPAELNAYRV
+204 
-216 RNYSANLVFKYTI
+216 
-229 DGSAQQESIQII
+229 
-241 RFTLPEANAS
+241 PEPGK
-251 AATPD
+251 AT
-256 PSKPA
+256 
-261 AAFRLSSYDPNG
+261 AAFRLSSFDANG

-332 IGVNQIIEFQFN
+332 ISVNQIIEFQFN

-533 IEDPTIDGEPME
+533 IEDPTVDGEPME

-666 PVWAWIVGGVV
+666 PVWVWIAGGVV

>member
-11 AAMLIL
+11 AAVLFA
-17 AICPTALAEGENVTI
+17 AICPAVLAEGGEGGETMPTAKEVSI
-32 SVSDVIANLGETAV
+32 SVSSPILGTGIVYIPITITNMTDAPV
-46 SIQATVTNN
+46 SLDSVTSKNGLFSN
-55 SEEEVIITS
+55 ITFT
-64 VKEDSSSLFKS
+64 KED
-75 ITVPSSTIKIE
+75 
-86 NGKSVSLTF
+86 
-95 PAELNPN
+95 ELNTVESQRSRDILLTATLNTAMP
-102 KEGIYNGKLVF
+102 GTYADLLSFKLSNNEKKT
-113 AYNVGAE
+113 ANV
-120 SKTQTIDFTL
+120 TL
-130 RIVNVSTAQDVTIS
+130 
-144 VGEVVVNPGETVVS
+144 
-158 IQVTVVNKSG
+158 
-168 GEVKITSVK
+168 
-177 EDNNSNIFKSITIP
+177 TIP
-191 KGAEKIKNGESVS
+191 EMQPQTS
-204 LMFPAELNAYRV
+204 
-216 RNYSANLVFKYTI
+216 
-229 DGSAQQESIQII
+229 
-241 RFTLPEANAS
+241 PEPGK
-251 AATPD
+251 AT
-256 PSKPA
+256 
-261 AAFRLSSYDPNG
+261 AAFRLSSFDANG

-332 IGVNQIIEFQFN
+332 ISVNQIIEFQFN

-641 PGEGDPNGMID
+641 PGVVDPDGMID
-652 TMGGMEDPSASGGI
+652 TMGGMEEPSASGGI
-666 PVWAWIVGGVV
+666 PVWVWIAGGVV

>member
-11 AAMLIL
+11 AAVLFA
-17 AICPTALAEGENVTI
+17 AICPAVLAEGNPQHLKPEDISISVESVAPASAGIDILVKITVDDKIKEGTLTLENVTADAGVLA
-32 SVSDVIANLGETAV
+32 SPVAV
-46 SIQATVTNN
+46 NGTKAVDLNGY
-55 SEEEVIITS
+55 
-64 VKEDSSSLFKS
+64 DRS
-75 ITVPSSTIKIE
+75 ITVVLKGMFKGTISESAIEQFTFKFTYNKHLDPKSSKECIC
-86 NGKSVSLTF
+86 SV
-95 PAELNPN
+95 E
-102 KEGIYNGKLVF
+102 KKF
-113 AYNVGAE
+113 AYTV
-120 SKTQTIDFTL
+120 TQTQQPQT
-130 RIVNVSTAQDVTIS
+130 SP
-144 VGEVVVNPGETVVS
+144 EPG
-158 IQVTVVNKSG
+158 K
-168 GEVKITSVK
+168 
-177 EDNNSNIFKSITIP
+177 
-191 KGAEKIKNGESVS
+191 
-204 LMFPAELNAYRV
+204 
-216 RNYSANLVFKYTI
+216 
-229 DGSAQQESIQII
+229 
-241 RFTLPEANAS
+241 
-251 AATPD
+251 AT
-256 PSKPA
+256 
-261 AAFRLSSYDPNG
+261 AAFRLSSFDANG

-332 IGVNQIIEFQFN
+332 ISVNQIIEFQFN

-641 PGEGDPNGMID
+641 PGVVDPDGMID
-652 TMGGMEDPSASGGI
+652 TMGGMEEPSASGGI
-666 PVWAWIVGGVV
+666 PVWVWIAGGVV

>member
-11 AAMLIL
+11 AAVLFA
-17 AICPTALAEGENVTI
+17 AICPAVLAEGGEGGGTMPTAKEVSI
-32 SVSDVIANLGETAV
+32 SVSSPILGTGIV
-46 SIQATVTNN
+46 YIPITITNM
-55 SEEEVIITS
+55 T
-64 VKEDSSSLFKS
+64 DA
-75 ITVPSSTIKIE
+75 P
-86 NGKSVSLTF
+86 VSLDSVTSKNGLFSKITF
-95 PAELNPN
+95 TDEDELNKVESQRSRDILLTATLNTAMP
-102 KEGIYNGKLVF
+102 GTYADLLSFKLSNNEKKT
-113 AYNVGAE
+113 ANV
-120 SKTQTIDFTL
+120 TL
-130 RIVNVSTAQDVTIS
+130 
-144 VGEVVVNPGETVVS
+144 
-158 IQVTVVNKSG
+158 
-168 GEVKITSVK
+168 
-177 EDNNSNIFKSITIP
+177 TIP
-191 KGAEKIKNGESVS
+191 EMQPQTS
-204 LMFPAELNAYRV
+204 
-216 RNYSANLVFKYTI
+216 
-229 DGSAQQESIQII
+229 
-241 RFTLPEANAS
+241 PEPGK
-251 AATPD
+251 AT
-256 PSKPA
+256 
-261 AAFRLSSYDPNG
+261 AAFRLSSFDANG

-332 IGVNQIIEFQFN
+332 ISVNQIIEFQFN

-641 PGEGDPNGMID
+641 PGVVDPDGMID

-666 PVWAWIVGGVV
+666 PVWVWIAGGVV

>member
-11 AAMLIL
+11 AAVLFA
-17 AICPTALAEGENVTI
+17 AICPAVLAEGGEGGETMPTAKEVSI
-32 SVSDVIANLGETAV
+32 SVSSPILGTGIVYIPITITNMTDAPV
-46 SIQATVTNN
+46 SLDSVTSKNGLFSN
-55 SEEEVIITS
+55 ITFT
-64 VKEDSSSLFKS
+64 KED
-75 ITVPSSTIKIE
+75 
-86 NGKSVSLTF
+86 
-95 PAELNPN
+95 ELNTVESQRSRDILLTATLNTAMP
-102 KEGIYNGKLVF
+102 GTYADLLVF
-113 AYNVGAE
+113 ELSNNE
-120 SKTQTIDFTL
+120 KKTANFTL
-130 RIVNVSTAQDVTIS
+130 
-144 VGEVVVNPGETVVS
+144 
-158 IQVTVVNKSG
+158 
-168 GEVKITSVK
+168 
-177 EDNNSNIFKSITIP
+177 TIP
-191 KGAEKIKNGESVS
+191 EMQPQTS
-204 LMFPAELNAYRV
+204 
-216 RNYSANLVFKYTI
+216 
-229 DGSAQQESIQII
+229 
-241 RFTLPEANAS
+241 PEPGK
-251 AATPD
+251 AT
-256 PSKPA
+256 
-261 AAFRLSSYDPNG
+261 AAFRLSSFDANG

-652 TMGGMEDPSASGGI
+652 TMGGMEEPSASGGI

>member
-11 AAMLIL
+11 AAVLFA
-17 AICPTALAEGENVTI
+17 AICPAVLAEGGEGGETMPTAKEVSI
-32 SVSDVIANLGETAV
+32 SVSSPILGTGIVYIPITITNMTDAPV
-46 SIQATVTNN
+46 SLDSVTSKNGLFSN
-55 SEEEVIITS
+55 ITFT
-64 VKEDSSSLFKS
+64 KED
-75 ITVPSSTIKIE
+75 
-86 NGKSVSLTF
+86 
-95 PAELNPN
+95 ELNTVESQRSRDILLTATLNTAMP
-102 KEGIYNGKLVF
+102 GTYADLLSFKLSNNEKKT
-113 AYNVGAE
+113 ANV
-120 SKTQTIDFTL
+120 TL
-130 RIVNVSTAQDVTIS
+130 
-144 VGEVVVNPGETVVS
+144 
-158 IQVTVVNKSG
+158 
-168 GEVKITSVK
+168 
-177 EDNNSNIFKSITIP
+177 TIP
-191 KGAEKIKNGESVS
+191 EMQPQTS
-204 LMFPAELNAYRV
+204 
-216 RNYSANLVFKYTI
+216 
-229 DGSAQQESIQII
+229 
-241 RFTLPEANAS
+241 PEPGK
-251 AATPD
+251 AT
-256 PSKPA
+256 
-261 AAFRLSSYDPNG
+261 AAFRLSSFDANG

-332 IGVNQIIEFQFN
+332 ISVNQIIEFQFN

-533 IEDPTIDGEPME
+533 IEDPTVDGEPME

-652 TMGGMEDPSASGGI
+652 TMGGMEEPSASGGI

>member
-11 AAMLIL
+11 AAVLFA
-17 AICPTALAEGENVTI
+17 AICPAALAESGEGGETMPTAKEVSI
-32 SVSDVIANLGETAV
+32 SVSSPILGTGIVYIPITITNMTDAQV
-46 SIQATVTNN
+46 SLDSVTSKNGLFSN
-55 SEEEVIITS
+55 ITFT
-64 VKEDSSSLFKS
+64 KEDGLNKVESQKS
-75 ITVPSSTIKIE
+75 RDILLTATLSTAMP
-86 NGKSVSLTF
+86 GTYADL
-95 PAELNPN
+95 
-102 KEGIYNGKLVF
+102 LVF
-113 AYNVGAE
+113 ELSNNDNYKE
-120 SKTQTIDFTL
+120 KKTANFTL
-130 RIVNVSTAQDVTIS
+130 
-144 VGEVVVNPGETVVS
+144 
-158 IQVTVVNKSG
+158 
-168 GEVKITSVK
+168 
-177 EDNNSNIFKSITIP
+177 TIP
-191 KGAEKIKNGESVS
+191 EMQPQTS
-204 LMFPAELNAYRV
+204 
-216 RNYSANLVFKYTI
+216 
-229 DGSAQQESIQII
+229 
-241 RFTLPEANAS
+241 PEPGK
-251 AATPD
+251 AT
-256 PSKPA
+256 
-261 AAFRLSSYDPNG
+261 AAFRLSSFDANG

-332 IGVNQIIEFQFN
+332 ISVNQIIEFQFN

-666 PVWAWIVGGVV
+666 PVWVWIAGGVV